1 MNGGAKRMGVQG
13 LILAAIGCGRL
24 RSALEIASREP
35 FVVFATLDS
44 SLAGIQPGIEAK
56 VHFYETG

>member
-1 MNGGAKRMGVQG
+1 MGVQG

-24 RSALEIASREP
+24 RSTLEIASREP